1 MSTRTAQAVW
11 NGNLKEGNG
20 TMAFGGGAFNGQYSF
35 NSRFAEGEG
44 TNPEELIAAA
54 HAGCFS
60 MALSG
65 DLEKAGFDPQHIET
79 TANVDLETVDGKPTV
94 TRIRL
99 QSEATVADIDAA
111 RFAEIA
117 EGTKQNC
124 PISRLLMPGTE
135 ITLDARLAAV

>member
-11 NGNLKEGNG
+11 NGKLKEGNG

-65 DLEKAGFDPQHIET
+65 DLEKAGFDPQLIET
-79 TANVDLETVDGKPTV
+79 TANVELETVDGKPTV

-117 EGTKQNC
+117 EGTKLNC

-135 ITLDARLAAV
+135 ITLDARLAVV